1 MNGLLKMWFI
11 SPAVSLSLNKHLNE
25 RMDAQL
31 EIECVCAVEFSSLSI
46 RWQHSDKIKG

>member
-1 MNGLLKMWFI
+1 MVYLKCGLFLRRYL
-11 SPAVSLSLNKHLNE
+11 LSLNKHLNE